1 MMKLIASETVE
12 LQVYSRSAQI
22 LRRFTA
28 ASGNQLI
35 SLYEPAVVTP
45 WDRVSTVRYYGFI
58 TDFRMKVDISSISE
72 QQLPELSI
80 ESSRTER
87 ITAVRDMEWKSPR
100 KELELLLESP
110 SHPAVVIASVS
121 LVNRLPYYH
130 VNLMPYFTDNGL
142 INIAAGSRILARLLD
157 AGYGLLQN
165 TDEVVVFGSAKEEAT
180 VLPNEPRSIQ
190 SCTPYSWT
198 VGTNSTQLLPIN
210 PNRLQLTLVNRSSAA
225 TVFLNYGVQAQ
236 VGQGIALM
244 PGGGSYEI
252 NQTNPYAGIITAI
265 ADGAN
270 ATLTGL
276 ECI

>member
-1 MMKLIASETVE
+1 MGRSLGLFQVE

-28 ASGNQLI
+28 ASSNQLI

-45 WDRVSTVRYYGFI
+45 WDRVSTVRYYGFV

-110 SHPAVVIASVS
+110 SHPAVAIASIS
-121 LVNRLPYYH
+121 LVNRLPYYQ

-142 INIAAGSRILARLLD
+142 INIAAGSRILARVID

-165 TDEVVVFGSAKEEAT
+165 ADEVVVFGSAKEEAT
-180 VLPNEPRSIQ
+180 VLPTEPRSIQ
-190 SCTPYSWT
+190 SCTPYSWA
-198 VGTNSTQLLPIN
+198 VGTSSVQLLPIN
-210 PNRLQLTLVNRSSAA
+210 PNRLQLTLVNRSPAA

-265 ADGAN
+265 SDGAS

>member
-1 MMKLIASETVE
+1 MGRSLGLFQVE

-28 ASGNQLI
+28 ASSNQLI

-45 WDRVSTVRYYGFI
+45 WDRVSTVRYYGFV

-110 SHPAVVIASVS
+110 SHPAVAIASIS
-121 LVNRLPYYH
+121 LVNRLPYYQ

-142 INIAAGSRILARLLD
+142 INIAAGSRILARVID

-165 TDEVVVFGSAKEEAT
+165 ADEVVVFGSAKEEAT
-180 VLPNEPRSIQ
+180 VLPTEPRSIQ
-190 SCTPYSWT
+190 SCTPYSWA
-198 VGTNSTQLLPIN
+198 VGTSSVQLLPIN
-210 PNRLQLTLVNRSSAA
+210 PNRLQLTLVNRSPAS

-265 ADGAN
+265 SDGAS